1 MILPSVVA
9 VLPSVVAAVPTLPA
23 PWAGVLAAVLLV
35 VAGVFV
41 AVETGLVAVRRSAI
55 EDRARAGDRRAVR
68 VLRALDELPISVTG
82 AQLAISTAAVG
93 LGALADPVLGAPL
106 RQMLAG
112 TPLPSR
118 AVPVV
123 SLAVAV
129 GVLVLLYTVIGVLVA
144 THLAL
149 ARSEAVALALARPF
163 AIVVAVLRPVV
174 LLLRRS
180 ADLVVR
186 AVRSGPVADHQLAHT
201 PAELA
206 LAVVESQDL
215 GTITTADAQVMRA
228 ALELA
233 ELTAGAAM
241 TPRVDLETL
250 SDQATGRQA
259 LARAHATGYT
269 RFPVY
274 HRDVDDV
281 IGLVHVKDLLT
292 SVDPGVVDRPL
303 SEVLRPIVAVSATR
317 DLEHL
322 LADMLAQRA
331 HAVLVVDEFGG
342 TAGLLSLEDVLEEL
356 VGEIADEYDDEEAP
370 VAGGGRTWQV
380 PGTTRRD
387 ELARLCGLELEAEEA
402 ETVSGW
408 LVERLDR
415 LVAPGDTITTPGGW
429 TLTVHDLD
437 GRRAGEVEV
446 RAPER

>member
-1 MILPSVVA
+1 VIGT
-9 VLPSVVAAVPTLPA
+9 VAASAVPVLSAPA
-23 PWAGVLAAVLLV
+23 AGLLAALLLLV
-35 VAGVFV
+35 TGVFV
-41 AVETGLVAVRRSAI
+41 AVETGLVAVRRGAI
-55 EDRARAGDRRAVR
+55 EDRAAAGDRRAVR

-82 AQLAISTAAVG
+82 AQLVISAAAVG
-93 LGALADPVLGAPL
+93 LGALADPALGTPL
-106 RQMLAG
+106 RGVLAG
-112 TPLPSR
+112 TALQPR
-118 AVPVV
+118 AVPSL

-129 GVLVLLYTVIGVLVA
+129 LVLVLLHTVIGVLVA

-174 LLLRRS
+174 LGLRRS
-180 ADLVVR
+180 ADLVVQ
-186 AVRSGPVADHQLAHT
+186 AVRSEPVADHQLAHT

-206 LAVVESQDL
+206 LAVVESRNL
-215 GTITTADAQVMRA
+215 GTITSADAQVMRA

-233 ELTAGAAM
+233 GLTAGTAM
-241 TPRVDLETL
+241 TPRVDLEVL
-250 SDQATGRQA
+250 SDRATGREA
-259 LARAHATGYT
+259 LALAHETGYT

-292 SVDPGVVDRPL
+292 AVDPGVLDRPIG
-303 SEVLRPIVAVSATR
+303 EVLRPIVAVSATR

-342 TAGLLSLEDVLEEL
+342 TAGMLSLEDVLEEL

-370 VAGGGRTWQV
+370 VAGGGRAWHV

-415 LVAPGDTITTPGGW
+415 LVASGDAVTTSGGW
-429 TLTVHDLD
+429 TLTVRSLD